1 MSEAQTPRPSAAES
15 TSRPS
20 AAESTSR
27 PSAAASELLH
37 SATAAVDM
45 AREAGAQDAWAA
57 LSRDRSINYTF
68 RDGKIEKVEESTS
81 RGLGISLYV
90 DGRYSSH
97 STTDLRPERLQAF
110 IKEAV
115 ALTRALQP
123 DPHRKIPDPA
133 LFEGRPTLDLE
144 RVDPAVAGVT
154 REQREAWC
162 AEMDARAHADKRVI
176 SAESGL
182 FSGDSLG
189 ASASSNG
196 FSGTWEGGYI
206 GYSATATVREGEDKR
221 PEGSAAAVGRF
232 LGALPEP
239 GKVADKALRRAL
251 ERLGS
256 TKGPTL
262 RATMVVDPEAAV
274 SLISRALGPASA
286 AAIQQG
292 RSYWAG
298 KLGQPLLGDRLT
310 ITDDPLIPRGLGSR
324 HFDGE
329 GIAAKR
335 IPIVENGVVRNLY
348 VDTYYGRK
356 LGMAPTTGSASNRVV
371 ALGDKDL
378 AALIA
383 EAGTGVYVTSWLG
396 GNSDPTTGDFSL
408 GLRGHLIENG
418 KIGAPIGEMN
428 VTGNLPAL
436 YKSLVALGND
446 PYPYSSLR
454 APTLVFENVQ
464 FSGT

>member
-1 MSEAQTPRPSAAES
+1 M
-15 TSRPS
+15 
-20 AAESTSR
+20 
-27 PSAAASELLH
+27 SELLQ
-37 SATAAVDM
+37 SATAAVEM
-45 AREAGAQDAWAA
+45 ARKAGAQDAWAA
-57 LSRDRSINYTF
+57 LSRDRSVSYTY

-97 STTDLRPERLQAF
+97 STTDLRPDRLQSF
-110 IKEAV
+110 ITEAV

-133 LFEGRPTLDLE
+133 LFKDRPTTDLE
-144 RVDPAVAGVT
+144 RNDPAVARIT

-162 AEMDARAHADKRVI
+162 AEMDARAHTDKRVI

-182 FSGDSLG
+182 FSGESQG

-196 FSGTWEGGYI
+196 FTGTWDGAYVGYNC
-206 GYSATATVREGEDKR
+206 SATVREGEDKR
-221 PEGSAAAVGRF
+221 PEGSASAVGRY
-232 LGALPEP
+232 LAGLPEP
-239 GKVADKALRRAL
+239 GKIAEKALARAL
-251 ERLGS
+251 DRLGS
-256 TKGPTL
+256 KKGPTI

-274 SLISRALGPASA
+274 SLISRALGPGSA

-298 KLGQPLLGDRLT
+298 KLGQPLFGDKLT

-329 GIAAKR
+329 GISAR
-335 IPIVENGVVRNLY
+335 RMPIIDKGVVKNIY
-348 VDTYYGRK
+348 IDTYYGRK

-371 ALGDKDL
+371 ALGDKNL
-378 AALIA
+378 AELLAQ
-383 EAGTGVYVTSWLG
+383 AGSGIYVTSWLG
-396 GNSDPTTGDFSL
+396 GNSDSTTGDFSL

-428 VTGNLPAL
+428 VTGNIPAL
-436 YKSLVALGND
+436 YQSLVAVGND

-454 APTLVFENVQ
+454 APTLVFQDVQ
-464 FSGT
+464 FSGA

>member
-1 MSEAQTPRPSAAES
+1 M
-15 TSRPS
+15 
-20 AAESTSR
+20 
-27 PSAAASELLH
+27 SELLH
-37 SATAAVDM
+37 SAASAVEM
-45 AREAGAQDAWAA
+45 AKKAGAQDAWAS
-57 LSRDRSINYTF
+57 LSRDRSVSYTY

-97 STTDLRPERLQAF
+97 STTDLRPERLQSF

-133 LFEGRPTLDLE
+133 LFKDRPTVDLE
-144 RVDPAVAGVT
+144 RQDPSIAKIS

-162 AEMDARAHADKRVI
+162 AEMDARAHTDPRVI

-182 FSGDSLG
+182 FSGESQG

-196 FSGTWEGGYI
+196 FSGTWEGSYVGYNC
-206 GYSATATVREGEDKR
+206 TATVREGEDKR
-221 PEGSAAAVGRF
+221 PEGSAVAVGRF
-232 LGALPEP
+232 LAGLPEP
-239 GKVADKALRRAL
+239 AKIAEKALARAL
-251 ERLGS
+251 TRLGS
-256 TKGPTL
+256 KKGPTI

-292 RSYWAG
+292 RSFWTG
-298 KLGQPLLGDRLT
+298 KLGQPLFGDKLT
-310 ITDDPLIPRGLGSR
+310 ILDDPLIARGLGSR

-329 GIAAKR
+329 GISAKR
-335 IPIVENGVVRNLY
+335 MPIVEKGVVKNLY

-356 LGMAPTTGSASNRVV
+356 LGMAPTTGSSSNRVV
-371 ALGDKDL
+371 ALGDRALADL
-378 AALIA
+378 LAQ
-383 EAGTGVYVTSWLG
+383 AGSGIYVTSWLG
-396 GNSDPTTGDFSL
+396 GNSDSTTGDFSL

-428 VTGNLPAL
+428 VTGNLPTL
-436 YKSLVALGND
+436 YKSLIAVGND

-454 APTLVFENVQ
+454 APTLVFEDVQ
-464 FSGT
+464 FSGA